1 MLVTTSEFRS
11 QQAKMLGLA
20 DKGEN
25 VIIHRRNKPS
35 YMLVK
40 VEIEENV
47 VLSPEAEKMIAK
59 SRQEYREGKVKSF
72 NSSTDAQAWLESL

>member
-1 MLVTTSEFRS
+1 MLE
-11 QQAKMLGLA
+11 
-20 DKGEN
+20 
-25 VIIHRRNKPS
+25 
-35 YMLVK
+35 MLVK

>member
-1 MLVTTSEFRS
+1 MLVTTSQFRS

-25 VIIHRRNKPS
+25 VIIRRKNKPS

-40 VEIEENV
+40 VDIEENI
-47 VLSPEAEKMIAK
+47 VLSPETERMIAQ

-72 NSSTDAQAWLESL
+72 ETSADAQAWLESL